1 MYTGIKMTLRVSC
14 LYAGLG
20 TVNIIIC
27 RILIIDIILVE
38 LHLEENSSYALIHT
52 CGSIPA
58 ATR

>member
-1 MYTGIKMTLRVSC
+1 MTLRVSC